1 MSIRTVCMNCNNGV
15 LSEVDRE
22 LCSRSPLSVIAS
34 QEINAHL
41 WQAWDVDHSAGN
53 LLLEGFPTWSNETIS
68 LYPQIIIDGKD
79 VEIYGDDD
87 EARMHGFDAFRSVL
101 VKGLKRAFLNHENG
115 KKKWIHFECIEEN
128 QMIERGYRLPPRF
141 FCRSSIAELDEA
153 LRRNQRAS
161 FILRYRN
168 TEDKNLALRTLA
180 HWKCDNRRDVKERRR
195 GSELPFF
202 GFSYEMGKVLRGL
215 AKIAVNAISHY
226 CPRSTVNQEVIRVIR
241 GLSPVSERLLAANGF
256 VNAADVSAISADA
269 KAHSMRIIHWNEEW
283 HVWSSFFGGRL
294 GTFVRFPGRNRENWS
309 TADIVAPI
317 GSSDWTV
324 KKQKLTLP
332 LKTHINWFKFDRLVP
347 SVPLLHSESR
357 LNVEPADSRQQGK

>member
-1 MSIRTVCMNCNNGV
+1 
-15 LSEVDRE
+15 
-22 LCSRSPLSVIAS
+22 
-34 QEINAHL
+34 
-41 WQAWDVDHSAGN
+41 
-53 LLLEGFPTWSNETIS
+53 
-68 LYPQIIIDGKD
+68 LYPQLIVDGDD

-87 EARMHGFDAFRSVL
+87 EATIYGIDAFRSVFG
-101 VKGLKRAFLNHENG
+101 KGLKRAFAKHENG
-115 KKKWIHFECIEEN
+115 MKRWLHFERIEEN

-141 FCRSSIAELDEA
+141 FCRSSIAELAEA
-153 LRRNQRAS
+153 IRMDKKAS
-161 FILRYRN
+161 FILRYR
-168 TEDKNLALRTLA
+168 TAEDKKLALRALA
-180 HWKCDNRRDVKERRR
+180 KWECDNRRGLKERRR

-215 AKIAVNAISHY
+215 AKIAVNAVSHY

-241 GLSPVSERLLAANGF
+241 GLSPVSQQLLAANGF
-256 VNAADVSAISADA
+256 VNAADVLAISAGA
-269 KAHSMRIIHWNEEW
+269 NAHSMRILHWNGEW
-283 HVWSSFFGGRL
+283 CVWTCFFGGRL

-332 LKTHINWFKFDRLVP
+332 LRTQINWFKFERLVP
-347 SVPLLHSESR
+347 SFPLLHSESR